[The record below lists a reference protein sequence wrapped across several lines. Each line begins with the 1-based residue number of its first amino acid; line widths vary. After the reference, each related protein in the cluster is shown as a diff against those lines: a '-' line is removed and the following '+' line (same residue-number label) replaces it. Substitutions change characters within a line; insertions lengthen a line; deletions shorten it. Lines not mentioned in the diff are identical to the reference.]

1 MKFQLFLEM
10 SGLGRRALI
19 DFHRV
24 IHSWEV
30 SLNVWKKAMSKKLN
44 VLIHRR
50 KELCGCD
57 HTKLLVISVT
67 YLKSQPDIH

>member
-30 SLNVWKKAMSKKLN
+30 SLNAWKKAMSKKLN
-44 VLIHRR
+44 VCNGFNSQ
-50 KELCGCD
+50 KEGAMWL
-57 HTKLLVISVT
+57 
-67 YLKSQPDIH
+67 